1 MLPHPD
7 QQRLTPDERSNLV
20 AYLDGELD
28 EVAAR
33 TIATILTKSPTARH
47 EVATLQKTW
56 ELLDFLPL
64 PTAAEHFSER
74 TVTEIRKLEFQTPV
88 WRSSVGAWSSIAS
101 RVAITGSVAVLSLG
115 IGYLATRWAVPDPT
129 ARVAQNLT
137 LAEHLDEYL
146 QIGSFEFLSKLVD
159 SPEFATDPR

>member
-74 TVTEIRKLEFQTPV
+74 TVTEIRKLEFDTPV
-88 WRSSVGAWSSIAS
+88 WRSSVGAWASIAS
-101 RVAITGSVAVLSLG
+101 RVAITSSVAVLSLG

-159 SPEFATDPR
+159 SPEFASDPR